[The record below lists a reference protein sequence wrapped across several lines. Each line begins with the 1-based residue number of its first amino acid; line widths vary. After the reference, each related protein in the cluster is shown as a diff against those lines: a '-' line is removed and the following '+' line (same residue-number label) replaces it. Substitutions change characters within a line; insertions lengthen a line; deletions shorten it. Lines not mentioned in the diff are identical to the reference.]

1 MASFIQS
8 VKVMKVNQHC
18 LGIWI
23 GISPSVSLL
32 IGRFLII
39 SSTSLTESG
48 SKEVSFLYQVLTFNF
63 DLDGSWIFFKLIP
76 FLSEKIVAKFTDL
89 LLNSKV

>member
-1 MASFIQS
+1 
-8 VKVMKVNQHC
+8 MKVNQHC

-23 GISPSVSLL
+23 GTSPSVSLL
-32 IGRFLII
+32 IARFLII
-39 SSTSLTESG
+39 FFTSLTESG
-48 SKEVSFLYQVLTFNF
+48 SKEVFLYQVLTFNF